1 MLFPSSFLWRQ
12 HRVCFTEAR
21 CCAEPGISRC
31 GYPALD
37 KQNDL
42 QLGALIHI
50 TVFEIFLFFRELL
63 CHLVKIKLDGYDL
76 DKNKAQS
83 LEDYVKTFLDG
94 EVKPLWP
101 KGWMQAR

>member
-1 MLFPSSFLWRQ
+1 MQSQAHL
-12 HRVCFTEAR
+12 
-21 CCAEPGISRC
+21 GIFIQPLINSVTSNW
-31 GYPALD
+31 G
-37 KQNDL
+37 K
-42 QLGALIHI
+42 LIHV

-83 LEDYVKTFLDG
+83 LEDFVKTFLDG

>member
-1 MLFPSSFLWRQ
+1 MSKGLCR
-12 HRVCFTEAR
+12 AR
-21 CCAEPGISRC
+21 CI
-31 GYPALD
+31 
-37 KQNDL
+37 
-42 QLGALIHI
+42 LGLFLHLWINRLTSNRGKLIRV

>member
-1 MLFPSSFLWRQ
+1 MSWC
-12 HRVCFTEAR
+12 V
-21 CCAEPGISRC
+21 
-31 GYPALD
+31 YPAWI
-37 KQNDL
+37 KRM
-42 QLGALIHI
+42 ISKWERSICI
-50 TVFEIFLFFRELL
+50 TVSEIFLFLRELL

-83 LEDYVKTFLDG
+83 LEDYVKTFLEG

>member
-1 MLFPSSFLWRQ
+1 MQSQ
-12 HRVCFTEAR
+12 AC
-21 CCAEPGISRC
+21 
-31 GYPALD
+31 
-37 KQNDL
+37 
-42 QLGALIHI
+42 LGAFIQPWINRMTSNWGKLIRV

>member
-1 MLFPSSFLWRQ
+1 MQSQACPGVFIQPRIK
-12 HRVCFTEAR
+12 RVTSKW
-21 CCAEPGISRC
+21 G
-31 GYPALD
+31 
-37 KQNDL
+37 K
-42 QLGALIHI
+42 LIRV

>member
-1 MLFPSSFLWRQ
+1 MQSQACL
-12 HRVCFTEAR
+12 
-21 CCAEPGISRC
+21 GIFIQ
-31 GYPALD
+31 P
-37 KQNDL
+37 
-42 QLGALIHI
+42 LINSVTSNWGKLI
-50 TVFEIFLFFRELL
+50 CVTVFEIFLFFRELL

-83 LEDYVKTFLDG
+83 LEDFVKTFLDG

>member
-1 MLFPSSFLWRQ
+1 M
-12 HRVCFTEAR
+12 
-21 CCAEPGISRC
+21 
-31 GYPALD
+31 
-37 KQNDL
+37 
-42 QLGALIHI
+42 
-50 TVFEIFLFFRELL
+50 
-63 CHLVKIKLDGYDL
+63 VKIKLDGYDL